1 MEKWKGEAIN
11 HFDYMRLVGS
21 LQWLVSSTRPDLAFA
36 CQLLS
41 RYTSNPGPMQW
52 DQATHVLEYLNSHMG
67 LGVTY
72 HGDPAVM
79 NDPYDQTDKL
89 MVYVDSDHRG
99 CADSF
104 RSTTGMV
111 IMLNGGPVMWKSR
124 IQGSNSTSTA
134 ESEVRALAYATAQVK
149 WFKVFMDELEVLR
162 MSMSN

>member
-1 MEKWKGEAIN
+1 MK
-11 HFDYMRLVGS
+11 Y
-21 LQWLVSSTRPDLAFA
+21 
-36 CQLLS
+36 
-41 RYTSNPGPMQW
+41 
-52 DQATHVLEYLNSHMG
+52 
-67 LGVTY
+67 
-72 HGDPAVM
+72 DPAVM

-149 WFKVFMDELEVLR
+149 WFKVFMDELGWPALSGVRPRSGKREMRERESGVGLALSVR
-162 MSMSN
+162 L